1 MSVPSEK
8 DLNRE
13 ADIIVEKIHAYIDQ
27 GKKVFATCSFQSQS
41 LPLLH
46 MISRVNKG
54 IPVYYTNTGFYF
66 LKLLDL

>member
-13 ADIIVEKIHAYIDQ
+13 AGIIIEKIHAYIDQ

-41 LPLLH
+41 LPLLLSLIH
-46 MISRVNKG
+46 I
-54 IPVYYTNTGFYF
+54 
-66 LKLLDL
+66 